1 MKHATKTADLVLA
14 ARNTLATAEA
24 EAKKEI
30 MINRS
35 TDSIERAHAALD
47 AYRTANT
54 SAAISRSSWQAVPL
68 ARRELAETTL
78 TICLHFGRT
87 AAATGQE
94 YSGITKPHATINPQI
109 GTPTASTETSAGD
122 NYSGTARKYRKTDAS
137 HIVTLAPDWCPLL
150 AGRQEIA
157 MLSAA
162 TGLNLIGIH
171 PDGRHAWVQ
180 RAGKQIKAVIGWIAT
195 FGEAIYHS
203 TESQEHADRG
213 LARQLRIEA
222 QSWHDNEPTRQQQQQ
237 ARKADRRARLI
248 ARLCS
253 TLTASI
259 ADARDLGYCPAGI
272 ANFQQTHGI
281 SDTATLRQLMDSNDA
296 RAQRLA
302 LHIARKVTRKTQQA

>member
-14 ARNTLATAEA
+14 ARNTLAAAEA

-35 TDSIERAHAALD
+35 TDTLDRAHSALAD
-47 AYRTANT
+47 YRTANT
-54 SAAISRSSWQAVPL
+54 SAALARASWQAIPL
-68 ARRELAETTL
+68 ARRELAEKTRA
-78 TICLHFGRT
+78 ICLHLGRT

-94 YSGITKPHATINPQI
+94 YSGITKPHATINPAI
-109 GTPTASTETSAGD
+109 GTPTASTETSTGD
-122 NYSGTARKYRKTDAS
+122 NYSGTARRYRKTDAS

-162 TGLNLIGIH
+162 TGLHLMGIH

-180 RAGKQIKAVIGWIAT
+180 RVGKQIKAVIGWIAT

-222 QSWHDNEPTRQQQQQ
+222 QSWHDNEPTRQQQQHAHQ
-237 ARKADRRARLI
+237 
-248 ARLCS
+248 S
-253 TLTASI
+253 T
-259 ADARDLGYCPAGI
+259 
-272 ANFQQTHGI
+272 
-281 SDTATLRQLMDSNDA
+281 
-296 RAQRLA
+296 
-302 LHIARKVTRKTQQA
+302 